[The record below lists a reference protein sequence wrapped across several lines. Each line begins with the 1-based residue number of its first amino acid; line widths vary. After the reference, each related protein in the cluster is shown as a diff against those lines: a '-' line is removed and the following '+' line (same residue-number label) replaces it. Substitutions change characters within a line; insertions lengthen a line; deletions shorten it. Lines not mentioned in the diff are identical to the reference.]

1 MQQLT
6 VGEIVEGKI
15 TGITNFGIFVD
26 LGNGKSGMVHISE
39 VSRTYINDISELFK
53 VSDVVKAKV
62 MNVSDDGKISLSI
75 KRALEPEKTETA
87 PRRPRQERRPTEAQR
102 PAPNSF
108 TWTPKKQEPAS
119 FEEMMNRFKQTSDE
133 KFSDLKRKNPEAN
146 RTKRR
151 TR

>member
-1 MQQLT
+1 MQLLT